1 MRICVGWRSEYSL
14 THSRR
19 MHSQSLVS
27 TPENAATS
35 IVGKFLKDG
44 DVTAA
49 DLRARLQ
56 EAATALSPGLRSC
69 SAFDALTLILSL
81 PSGPTMCTA
90 LSSMLNDKKLVAG
103 AADSIPNSTSIPENW
118 GAAGISRL
126 VVSSNQSDASMLTDE
141 NERTCWQSSG
151 SLPHWIKLYLN
162 GSSWSGVGVIVSRED
177 ASYCPAVIR
186 ILVGADDNDTRDLGH
201 QQLRPAGTQA
211 VVTDLDSD
219 EEISYIQIKI
229 ESNLE
234 GGCNTR
240 VRGVFLKSASGS
252 SKLVWAADSRGKRHR
267 QTHYLEAARGS
278 NEQELRRRFND
289 CMKTAMKLVTSEV
302 QEPQSSLGSLGME
315 LLSMKIDRT
324 DLDFLASCS
333 SCTLDEFFGAVWK
346 QLETQVLGAIEKKT
360 DPEQNFIRNFASFG
374 RLLTAFLNQIV
385 SINAEANPVACKLV
399 VDAIFSSLSS
409 VNLQAKT
416 VRTKDFKFHLEGY
429 VGLLTSS
436 ICSSITCPAL
446 LSTLSTPKWQQ
457 LLWGLAASDY
467 GDGIRT
473 PVIQLIQSIAMHQKP
488 QGQELAELTARLMD
502 LISVSSP
509 ELAVLS
515 EDSDKVVANLSVRS
529 AAVSMLMALLG
540 ESWSKGH
547 VTDLLL
553 ASIGQAAPSTR
564 FLASVLVLG
573 GRLDVQL
580 RDLDSGPQQVGVPGV
595 GQGCVDSLLKSVGPL
610 LSRAV
615 DSGLEKPVSTK
626 EELCWLVTC
635 TRTVKALWELLP
647 AWKDTAGGSNI
658 VSDLIKLA
666 SRPILVPFSC
676 VQTTAGAQGSGSWT
690 WGPFEPNNISILDN
704 GLTARNRSGSGP
716 DYSCVL
722 GSETFTRGVH
732 TWVLE
737 VSNVQALWLGIS
749 RGVEQAGGLNSSP
762 GQHGEY
768 QLFFASGGQCSHLGE
783 QPTVETVSSSGTGF
797 SSGQRVKFV
806 LDISAR
812 SLTMSVNDDVKYV
825 CTNVDC
831 SAGVVPYMC
840 SDYTESVTI
849 VERSSSIADPPAL
862 TLDMLMSK
870 THAVLPLLKGDY
882 SSGKMSLEDFV
893 GDLELSSSEIV
904 DTTVQKLKAAGITVD
919 DLCSPSL
926 TSDALKGAGIT
937 LGPRKAL
944 LLRRDK
950 EVACASS
957 AVPPSL
963 PRARS
968 LARMREPNLPLSACV
983 KALAA
988 PDCDSDLA
996 LLAKRLETALA
1007 VDDDELAKCEDLY
1020 RKVGSDAFVK
1030 DGFPRAPLSAASPP
1044 PRAKEAAWVTRGSP
1058 LHLAIDVEQSL
1069 LISLSRFLV
1078 HDLLAGEFLPRLG
1091 AEELERLLTRS
1102 FDSIEQPRPRL
1113 ISTVYSP
1120 ERMQGLLS
1128 ASIVAWIKTASPA
1141 ELEKL
1146 QGLCHAALN
1155 RYSVLQLRRREV
1167 ADAKQPADAAKDGQA
1182 KELWEAVSEEDS
1194 VQSGIGFVLLVLS
1207 ASVDSEGFVLN
1218 VCEALA
1224 KCILLT
1230 PAEACPGILSAIC
1243 RSLDGL
1249 KARRDFKFGPEMR
1262 RALQILRSAIV
1273 AMIKKE
1279 KDKIRAEVHHSN
1291 PLQIVNDC
1299 VGYLELLS
1307 SDCFDD
1313 SGRLPWGFCGEVRMP
1328 PRSPFLGHVANAWC

>member
-1 MRICVGWRSEYSL
+1 MPVCLRWRSEFSL

-19 MHSQSLVS
+19 MHSQSLMS
-27 TPENAATS
+27 TPENAAAS

-49 DLRARLQ
+49 DLRAQLQ
-56 EAATALSPGLRSC
+56 EAASALSPGLRSC
-69 SAFDALTLILSL
+69 SAFDALALILGL
-81 PSGPTMCTA
+81 PSGPTICTA

-103 AADSIPNSTSIPENW
+103 ADASPNSTSIESIPENW

-126 VVSSNQSDASMLTDE
+126 VVSSNQSYASMLTDE
-141 NERTCWQSSG
+141 SEQTCWQSSG
-151 SLPHWIKLYLN
+151 THPHWIELYLN
-162 GSSWSGVGVIVSRED
+162 RSSWSGVGIIVSRED
-177 ASYCPAVIR
+177 ANFCPSVIR
-186 ILVGADDNDTRDLGH
+186 ILVGADANKTRDLGP
-201 QQLRPAGTQA
+201 QQLQPEGTQA
-211 VVTDLDSD
+211 VMMDLDSD
-219 EEISYIQIKI
+219 EEISYIKIKI

-234 GGCNTR
+234 AGRNTR

-252 SKLVWAADSRGKRHR
+252 SKLVWMADSLGKRHR
-267 QTHYLEAARGS
+267 QMHYLEAARGS
-278 NEQELRRRFND
+278 NEQELRTRFND

-302 QEPQSSLGSLGME
+302 REPQSSLGSLGME

-346 QLETQVLGAIEKKT
+346 QLETGMLGAIDKKT
-360 DPEQNFIRNFASFG
+360 DPGQNFIRNFASFG
-374 RLLTAFLNQIV
+374 RLLTAYLNQIV
-385 SINAEANPVACKLV
+385 SIHTEANPVACKLV
-399 VDAIFSSLSS
+399 VDAIFSSVSS

-416 VRTKDFKFHLEGY
+416 VRTKDFKFHLEEY
-429 VGLLTSS
+429 VVLLTSS
-436 ICSSITCPAL
+436 ICSSISCPAL
-446 LSTLSTPKWQQ
+446 LSTLSTPRWQQ
-457 LLWGLAASDY
+457 LLWDLAASDY
-467 GDGIRT
+467 GDGIKM
-473 PVIQLIQSIAMHQKP
+473 PVMQLIRSIAMHQKP
-488 QGQELAELTARLMD
+488 QGQELAQLTARLMD

-515 EDSDKVVANLSVRS
+515 DDSNKVAANLVVRS

-595 GQGCVDSLLKSVGPL
+595 GQGCVDSLLKCFGSL

-615 DSGLEKPVSTK
+615 ESGLEKPVSTK
-626 EELCWLVTC
+626 EDLCWLVTC
-635 TRTVKALWELLP
+635 TRTVKALWELFP
-647 AWKDTAGGSNI
+647 AWKETASGSNT

-676 VQTTAGAQGSGSWT
+676 EQTMAGAQGSGSWT
-690 WGPFEPNNISILDN
+690 WGRFEPNNISILDN
-704 GLTARNRSGSGP
+704 GLTARNRSGSNP
-716 DYSCVL
+716 DYSCAL
-722 GSETFTRGVH
+722 GSKTFTRGVH

-737 VSNVQALWLGIS
+737 VSDVQALWLGIS
-749 RGVEQAGGLNSSP
+749 RGVEQAGGLDSSP

-768 QLFFASGGQCSHLGE
+768 QLFFDSRGHCGHRGE

-849 VERSSSIADPPAL
+849 VERSSSIANPPAL
-862 TLDMLMSK
+862 TLDMLVSK
-870 THAVLPLLKGDY
+870 THAVLPLLNDDY
-882 SSGKMSLEDFV
+882 SSGKMS
-893 GDLELSSSEIV
+893 
-904 DTTVQKLKAAGITVD
+904 
-919 DLCSPSL
+919 
-926 TSDALKGAGIT
+926 
-937 LGPRKAL
+937 
-944 LLRRDK
+944 RDQ

-957 AVPPSL
+957 AVRPSL

-968 LARMREPNLPLSACV
+968 LARMCEPNLPLSVCV
-983 KALAA
+983 KALAD

-1007 VDDDELAKCEDLY
+1007 VDEKELAKCEDLY

-1030 DGFPRAPLSAASPP
+1030 VGFPRAPLSAASPLP
-1044 PRAKEAAWVTRGSP
+1044 TAKEAAWVTHGSP
-1058 LHLAIDVEQSL
+1058 LHLAINVEQSL

-1078 HDLLAGEFLPRLG
+1078 HDLLASGFLPRLG

-1102 FDSIEQPRPRL
+1102 FDSIEHPRPRL
-1113 ISTVYSP
+1113 ISSVHSP

-1128 ASIVAWIKTASPA
+1128 ASIVAWIKTASP
-1141 ELEKL
+1141 EEFEKL
-1146 QGLCHAALN
+1146 QGLCHSALN
-1155 RYSVLQLRRREV
+1155 RYSVLQLRRREI

-1182 KELWEAVSEEDS
+1182 KEVWEAVSEEDS

-1207 ASVDSEGFVLN
+1207 AAVDSEGFVLN
-1218 VCEALA
+1218 ICEALA

-1230 PAEACPGILSAIC
+1230 PAETCPSLLSAIC

-1262 RALQILRSAIV
+1262 RALQILRSAVV

-1279 KDKIRAEVHHSN
+1279 KGKIRAGFHHSN
-1291 PLQIVNDC
+1291 SLQIVNDC

-1313 SGRLPWGFCGEVRMP
+1313 SGRLWWGFSGEVRLPLSLRFSAMWP
-1328 PRSPFLGHVANAWC
+1328 TLSPEDLTLWFLADLEGAEGPV